1 MQGKKKLNIYIY
13 IYRERERERERERTF
28 CVWKNRKL
36 CMEWER
42 EWQIY
47 SKRVWIRTEKNKER
61 WRERERMILR

>member
-1 MQGKKKLNIYIY
+1 MREEKKKKNQKLNIYIY
-13 IYRERERERERERTF
+13 IYIKRERERERERERTF

-47 SKRVWIRTEKNKER
+47 SMRIKIRRVKNKGR
-61 WRERERMILR
+61 